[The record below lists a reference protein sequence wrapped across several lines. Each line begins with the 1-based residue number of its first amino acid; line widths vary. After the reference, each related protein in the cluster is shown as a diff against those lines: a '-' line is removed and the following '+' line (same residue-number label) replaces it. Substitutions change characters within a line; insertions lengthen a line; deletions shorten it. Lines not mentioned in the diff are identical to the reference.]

1 MTKVT
6 DGDPASAARTGR
18 MPRVARRAQLL
29 RVADGLFAERG
40 YEATSMDDVAAA
52 AEISKPVLYD
62 HFGSKEGLF
71 AACVEQVGDL
81 LTERIDRAAA
91 DADGP
96 EATLRAAS
104 RAYFGYARE
113 QGSVLAVL
121 LDPGPPPAAVILEQ
135 VLRIRRRQSEL
146 TIRLLRDSLAAEG
159 LTIDDHRVEATA
171 HALIGAYEGLTA
183 WWYEHPDVDVDT
195 LTEWFL
201 DLVWPGLH
209 QLLAPGPGG
218 VGKRGADVSDRAAT
232 LVELVAGAA
241 ERGPD
246 RLLLAGPDDAPLT
259 YGDAWRAAGRIANA
273 LRAEGVGPGDRVAA
287 QVEKSAGVV
296 PLYLGCL
303 RAGAVYLPMSAAY
316 TPDEVGYLLG
326 DAEPSLF
333 VRDPD
338 LAAVDADV
346 RILSFDVDGAGP
358 LTDLASTRAR
368 RGGRSAAGAE
378 RPCRAPLHERH
389 DRAPQGRAPHARGPR
404 GQRPRPARRLGV
416 RRG

>member
-6 DGDPASAARTGR
+6 DGDPESAARTSR
-18 MPRVARRAQLL
+18 MPRAARRAQLL

-40 YEATSMDDVAAA
+40 YEATSMDDVAAS

-71 AACVEQVGDL
+71 AACVEQVGDR

-96 EATLRAAS
+96 EATLRATS

-121 LDPGPPPAAVILEQ
+121 LDPEPPPAVILEQ

-171 HALIGAYEGLTA
+171 HALIGTYEGLTA

-195 LTEWFL
+195 LTDWFL

-209 QLLAPGPGG
+209 QLL
-218 VGKRGADVSDRAAT
+218 
-232 LVELVAGAA
+232 
-241 ERGPD
+241 
-246 RLLLAGPDDAPLT
+246 LLAQAESAT
-259 YGDAWRAAGRIANA
+259 GD
-273 LRAEGVGPGDRVAA
+273 P
-287 QVEKSAGVV
+287 
-296 PLYLGCL
+296 
-303 RAGAVYLPMSAAY
+303 
-316 TPDEVGYLLG
+316 T
-326 DAEPSLF
+326 
-333 VRDPD
+333 
-338 LAAVDADV
+338 
-346 RILSFDVDGAGP
+346 
-358 LTDLASTRAR
+358 
-368 RGGRSAAGAE
+368 
-378 RPCRAPLHERH
+378 
-389 DRAPQGRAPHARGPR
+389 
-404 GQRPRPARRLGV
+404 
-416 RRG
+416 